1 MSSQP
6 GSVTVPPAPA
16 RGRRGKLV
24 DITRA
29 EFKANPFPFY
39 AELRERHPVYRAR
52 SGQLQGWLLTRYD
65 DVLLTL
71 KDPRFVKDV
80 HSIEGAAEL
89 SKRPWMPGFLRA
101 MESNMLDQDDPNHAR
116 LRGLVHRAFT
126 PARIESMQTHIRAIG
141 NRLLDAVQRRGEI
154 ELIADFALPLPLT
167 VICEL
172 LGVPPDDR
180 LRFARLAQHALVSP
194 TTFNVIRIL
203 PAMWSLIR
211 YLHRLIAERQ
221 ARPQDDLLSALA
233 QVEEAGDRLSTDEQ
247 TAMAVL
253 LLLAG
258 HETTV
263 NLIASG
269 TLALMQNPEQLAW
282 LRAHPEGIKTAVE
295 ELLRYC
301 NPVETATERYAKQDL
316 ELHGTPIRRGE
327 LVLAV
332 LAAANRDPSKF
343 TDPDTLDLRR
353 DPNRHLAFGQGGHY
367 CLGAAL
373 ARMEGQIAISLLL
386 SRLPNLRLA
395 VAPETLRWRA
405 TPVVRG
411 LAALPLRFD
420 A

>member
-1 MSSQP
+1 MSSQS
-6 GSVTVPPAPA
+6 GTGVVPPT
-16 RGRRGKLV
+16 GERRRSKLV
-24 DITRA
+24 NITSA

-52 SGQLQGWLLTRYD
+52 SGQLEGWLLTRYD
-65 DVLLTL
+65 DVLMVL

-116 LRGLVHRAFT
+116 LRGLVHRVFT
-126 PARIESMQTHIRAIG
+126 PARIESMQTHIQAIAT
-141 NRLLDAVQRRGEI
+141 RLLDAVQRRGEI

-172 LGVPPDDR
+172 LGIPEGDR
-180 LRFARLAQHALVSP
+180 MRFARLAQNALVSP
-194 TTFNVIRIL
+194 TTLNVIRIL

-211 YLHRLIAERQ
+211 YLHRLLAERKQ
-221 ARPQDDLLSALA
+221 RPQDDLLSALT

-247 TAMAVL
+247 TAMVVL

-269 TLALMQNPEQLAW
+269 TLALLQHPEQLAW
-282 LRAHPEGIKTAVE
+282 LRAHPEGIKSAVE
-295 ELLRYC
+295 ELLRYA

-316 ELHGTPIRRGE
+316 ELHGTSIRRGD
-327 LVLAV
+327 LILAV

-343 TDPDTLDLRR
+343 PNPDMLDLQRE
-353 DPNRHLAFGQGGHY
+353 PNRHLAFGQGGHY
-367 CLGAAL
+367 CLGAPL
-373 ARMEGQIAISLLL
+373 ARMEGQIAINLLL
-386 SRLPNLRLA
+386 SRLPNLRLR
-395 VAPETLRWRA
+395 VAPDTLRWRA